1 MLSLNVEYF
10 IIKIIIKN
18 EMQDSMNIQSRIKF
32 WLVRAW
38 LKIFRT
44 CHFFLFERNHIIIHQ
59 KFKRRFQNWLRLFFS
74 SLISFRGNWRYYTSQ
89 ILNIYYY
96 LRIIFHLEWLID
108 FFQSIINS
116 GKSIIGSN
124 TNRKPTSSIY
134 FVNTNSSNTKEQSM
148 SRTIYDT

>member
-1 MLSLNVEYF
+1 MPSTSSAQFWKALANVYQIKQKLEPFSTPYNFLRIAEFLNFFEY
-10 IIKIIIKN
+10 I
-18 EMQDSMNIQSRIKF
+18 E
-32 WLVRAW
+32 
-38 LKIFRT
+38 T
-44 CHFFLFERNHIIIHQ
+44 T
-59 KFKRRFQNWLRLFFS
+59 LFFS